1 MAKEI
6 FLTGRLV
13 YALWYF
19 VMVYWCAIGFVD
31 FENLSENNMYIHC
44 VIALISIALVNIGA
58 GKLCFFRRMSEWYEV
73 GQPKKIGFKLIILG
87 ALVQTAWFFGLS
99 LCSGRFGWFFIQT
112 IVWAGLLYGTWKL
125 LNVKK
130 NGVSWWSLCK

>member
-13 YALWYF
+13 YGLWYF
-19 VMVYWCAIGFVD
+19 VMVFWCAIGCVR
-31 FENLSENNMYIHC
+31 FENLSVNTYISLI
-44 VIALISIALVNIGA
+44 VLISLTLVGFGA

-99 LCSGRFGWFFIQT
+99 LYIGNLEWFIIQT
-112 IVWAGLLYGTWKL
+112 IVWAGLLYGTWKI